1 MKKFYELFYHSD
13 IKVRQ
18 AVALLPWGHILRLI
32 RKVGNDDV
40 MLFYAQ
46 KTIAVLL
53 CFMFFLRNRR
63 YIDKKESTA

>member
-1 MKKFYELFYHSD
+1 M
-13 IKVRQ
+13 RQ

-32 RKVGNDDV
+32 RKVGNDDA